1 MTKIDSYT
9 IQIQVYEKTS
19 EKDLFDFYVV
29 PLAKWG
35 DVQSFDSNYQWGVK
49 KTKTNEITTKKNI
62 TGDETGGFRIISK
75 NPYELV
81 EK

>member
-1 MTKIDSYT
+1 MK
-9 IQIQVYEKTS
+9 KLN
-19 EKDLFDFYVV
+19 KL
-29 PLAKWG
+29 
-35 DVQSFDSNYQWGVK
+35 K